1 VKAIV
6 LNGPND
12 FSLKEIEDPVPTPE
26 DVEIKVRMTGICGTD
41 IHLVRGKNPFANY
54 PLIPGHE
61 FIGEILSAPAKSH
74 LNKGDRVTVF
84 PAESCG
90 KCEACKTG
98 RLPHCPEFKFIGV
111 RLPGGCFA
119 ERVVAHHK
127 RVFSIP
133 EKMEDE
139 IGAMVEPTT
148 VAVHSNRR
156 ADLRKGMNALVIGG
170 GTIGLLIAQVA
181 RVYGAS
187 QVIVSEPLEERRA
200 LAKEMG
206 IELICNPQEEDLVA
220 FVKGTMGMADV
231 VFDVVGTE
239 KTLLEAEELLRPN
252 GHLMLIALPHTENL
266 GVPYRNIFAKEL
278 KVIGS
283 RTYFMDD
290 FPEAIQLLNTQQ
302 VNVRPMISKILPLDR
317 FAEGVEL
324 LEKEPRKYIKILI
337 NPFSSS

>member
-1 VKAIV
+1 MKAIV

-290 FPEAIQLLNTQQ
+290 FPEAIQLLDTQQ